1 MKATPLPTCRIA
13 LLTALLAAS
22 CPQAGL
28 GGNVGAASEGRGIVY
43 TFRIS
48 STPLA
53 NSRGG

>member
-1 MKATPLPTCRIA
+1 MNVTLRKTCRIA
-13 LLTALLAAS
+13 LLTTLLTAS
-22 CPQAGL
+22 FPQAGL
-28 GGNVGAASEGRGIVY
+28 AGNAGSAFEGRGTVY